1 MGLQLVRFE
10 HNILQNARAELG
22 LTQQQV
28 ADKAQVQLRQ
38 YQKFENGERNL
49 SSSSFD
55 IARRV
60 LNALNLD
67 LSAFARGDYT
77 FSTVEEGEARFREY
91 ISGDTAAAP
100 FQTDAFKDKLC
111 VFIGRL
117 ERCSKREA
125 QERLFAV
132 GGVPQNGIAAYVCY
146 VITGKGAETTKA
158 YAEAKSYEQHG
169 LLSII
174 TEQLFFDIL
183 DGKAEPPEQPKPD
196 PNIIRVEATIP
207 TESDFS
213 LSELI
218 EQKRAAY
225 IASKRLIVAVE
236 DNDDAEN

>member
-1 MGLQLVRFE
+1 MGLQIVRFE
-10 HNILQNARAELG
+10 HNILQNARAESG

-28 ADKAQVQLRQ
+28 ADKAKVKLRQ

-55 IARRV
+55 IARQV

-77 FSTVEEGEARFREY
+77 LSTVEEGEARFREY
-91 ISGDTAAAP
+91 LSGGSASAID
-100 FQTDAFKDKLC
+100 QTHPFKDKLC

-125 QERLFAV
+125 QEQLFAV
-132 GGVPQNGIAAYVCY
+132 GGVPQNGVAAYVSY
-146 VITGKGAETTKA
+146 VIAGKGAEDTKA
-158 YAEAKSYEQHG
+158 YAEAKRYEQHG

-174 TEQLFFDIL
+174 SEQLFFEIL
-183 DGKAEPPEQPKPD
+183 DGKTAPPDKPELD
-196 PNIIRVEATIP
+196 PNIVHIEATNP
-207 TESDFS
+207 PENDFS
-213 LSELI
+213 LVDLI

-225 IASKRLIVAVE
+225 IASKRLVIATE
-236 DNDDAEN
+236 D